1 MKVRTHR
8 FGTLDVE
15 REDLILFPEGLVGLS
30 RLTEFVLFQDPTSPD
45 LFWLQSTERSE
56 FAFATIHSSKLGT
69 VYDFDW
75 DALDL
80 ENLEL
85 ESLGEAEVFV
95 ILNRVG
101 GTFTANL
108 KGPIIINS
116 MKMIG
121 KQVVLK
127 DGRFD
132 VRHPLQVVEEPAC
145 VTA

>member
-15 REDLILFPEGLVGLS
+15 KEDLIRFPEGLVGLS
-30 RLTEFVLFQDPTSPD
+30 RLKEFVLFRDPTSPD
-45 LFWLQSTERSE
+45 LYWLQSVEQSE
-56 FAFATIHSSKLGT
+56 FAFATLHSSKIEPG
-69 VYDFDW
+69 YAFEW

-80 ENLEL
+80 GNLEL
-85 ESLGEAEVFV
+85 DSMSQAEVFV
-95 ILNRVG
+95 ILNRVNG
-101 GTFTANL
+101 AFTANL
-108 KGPIIINS
+108 KGPVIINA

-121 KQVVLK
+121 KQVVLR

-145 VTA
+145 VTV